1 MKRRKTTLDISAFY
15 TATLGALLLI
25 LSGCVNVPSQYEVPQ
40 LTEVSLQRINSQL
53 ENGDVVRAIE
63 DYYRLREIHKGGV
76 SDNEIHDLELRIKEE
91 LGREFQLQVE
101 EAGYSDA
108 IRLYISAVQAGWE
121 EQFETISLERL
132 MRDRIL
138 YFVDREEP
146 IRALAYVRQLD
157 TLDLL
162 EDQDLLKILEIAL
175 QEMKYPVVR
184 RIAAELNERNVSIG
198 TELPGDDAYSY
209 SQAELIRGTVTIW
222 VNRGMRIQE
231 GVGLPDRVIGS
242 GFYIDRRG
250 YIITNYHVIQSQVD
264 PEYEGYS
271 RLYIRP
277 SEDPEI
283 KIPARVIG
291 WDTVF
296 DIALLKVEM
305 ETDTVFSFSAAEKQD
320 PGERIFAIGSPAG
333 LENTIT
339 SGIVSATDRRFLQM
353 GNVMQVDVPIN
364 QGNSGGPLLD
374 EDGNL
379 IGVVFAG
386 IEQFEGINFAIPVKW
401 LIHIFPE
408 LYDQGKV
415 DHPFLGV
422 ALQKVGEGLEVTYV
436 LPGSSADRI
445 GLEAGD
451 ILTRVAGREIKDLV
465 EAHDKILEYPAGTL
479 VRVRWKKSSGV
490 TKEAP
495 AALDR
500 RPKVPLEK
508 AIQFDRPENL
518 FAPAFGMMVEK
529 IQDNLLGTRYIV
541 KKVYQG
547 SIADDTGMSV
557 NDPFSLQQWK
567 YMDDEKILLA
577 QVRIKKRKAG
587 FLETGVQLGTY
598 TETTNFL

>member
-1 MKRRKTTLDISAFY
+1 M
-15 TATLGALLLI
+15 
-25 LSGCVNVPSQYEVPQ
+25 PSQYEPPQ
-40 LTEVSLQRINSQL
+40 LTEVSIQRINSQL
-53 ENGDVVRAIE
+53 DEGDPVRAVE
-63 DYYRLREIHKGGV
+63 DYYRLRKVNKDGLSGDEI
-76 SDNEIHDLELRIKEE
+76 EDLELRIREE
-91 LGREFQLQVE
+91 LQQELQSHIVE
-101 EAGYSDA
+101 AMYSDA

-121 EQFETISLERL
+121 EQFETISLESL

-138 YFVDREEP
+138 DFVDREEP

-157 TLDLL
+157 NLDVLT
-162 EDQDLLKILEIAL
+162 DDDLLKILEIAI
-175 QEMKYPVVR
+175 QERKYPVVR
-184 RIAAELNERNVSIG
+184 RIVTSLDARNVSIE
-198 TELPGDDAYSY
+198 TELPGDDAYRY
-209 SQAELIRGTVTIW
+209 SQAELIKGTVTIW

-283 KIPARVIG
+283 KIPARVVG

-305 ETDTVFSFSAAEKQD
+305 ETDIVFSFTADENQT
-320 PGERIFAIGSPAG
+320 PGERIYAIGSPAG

-364 QGNSGGPLLD
+364 QGNSGGPLLN

-401 LIHIFPE
+401 LIHILPE
-408 LYDQGKV
+408 LYDEGKV
-415 DHPFLGV
+415 NHPFLGV
-422 ALQKVGEGLEVTYV
+422 SLQKVGEELEVTYV

-445 GLEAGD
+445 GMEAGD
-451 ILTRVAGREIKDLV
+451 ILTKVAGREIKDIV
-465 EAHDKILEYPAGTL
+465 EAHNAILDYSPGTL
-479 VRVRWKKSSGV
+479 IKVSWNNSGG
-490 TKEAP
+490 TLHEAP
-495 AALDR
+495 AMLDE
-500 RPKVPLEK
+500 RPKVPLEM
-508 AIQFDRPENL
+508 AIQYDRPENL
-518 FAPAFGMMVEK
+518 FAPAFGMQVEK

-567 YMDDEKILLA
+567 YMEDEKVLLA

-598 TETTNFL
+598 AETTNFL

>member
-1 MKRRKTTLDISAFY
+1 MRSRNTILTKSAHY
-15 TATLGALLLI
+15 AATIGALVLFF
-25 LSGCVNVPSQYEVPQ
+25 SGCVNTPSQYEPPQ
-40 LTEVSLQRINSQL
+40 LTEVSIQRINSQL
-53 ENGDVVRAIE
+53 AEGDPVRAVE
-63 DYYRLREIHKGGV
+63 DYYRLREVNKDGLSGG
-76 SDNEIHDLELRIKEE
+76 EIEDLELRIREE
-91 LGREFQLQVE
+91 LQQELQSYIE
-101 EAGYSDA
+101 ESMYSEA

-121 EQFETISLERL
+121 EQFEKINLETL
-132 MRDRIL
+132 MRDRIIDL
-138 YFVDREEP
+138 VDREEP

-157 TLDLL
+157 NLDVLT
-162 EDQDLLKILEIAL
+162 DDDLLKILEIAI
-175 QEMKYPVVR
+175 QEKKYPVVR
-184 RIAAELNERNVSIG
+184 RIVESLDERNVSIEA
-198 TELPGDDAYSY
+198 ELPGDEAYRY
-209 SQAELIRGTVTIW
+209 SQAELIKGTVTIW

-277 SEDPEI
+277 SEDPEV
-283 KIPARVIG
+283 KIPARVVG

-296 DIALLKVEM
+296 DIALLKVET
-305 ETDTVFSFSAAEKQD
+305 ETDIVFSFTADENQA
-320 PGERIFAIGSPAG
+320 PGERIYAIGSPAG

-364 QGNSGGPLLD
+364 QGNSGGPLLN

-401 LIHIFPE
+401 LIHILPD
-408 LYDQGKV
+408 LYDEGKV
-415 DHPFLGV
+415 NHPFLGV
-422 ALQKVGEGLEVTYV
+422 SLQKVGEELEVTYV

-445 GLEAGD
+445 GMEAGD
-451 ILTRVAGREIKDLV
+451 VLTKVAGREIKDIV
-465 EAHDKILEYPAGTL
+465 EAHDAILDYSVGTL
-479 VRVRWKKSSGV
+479 IKVSWKKSGGM
-490 TKEAP
+490 TLEAP
-495 AALDR
+495 TMLDE
-500 RPKVPLEK
+500 RPKVPLEM
-508 AIQFDRPENL
+508 AIQYDSPENL
-518 FAPAFGMMVEK
+518 FAPAFGMQVEK

-541 KKVYQG
+541 EKVYQG

-567 YMDDEKILLA
+567 YIEDEKLLLA

>member
-1 MKRRKTTLDISAFY
+1 MGIVI
-15 TATLGALLLI
+15 GALMLI
-25 LSGCVNVPSQYEVPQ
+25 FSGCVNVPSQYEPPQ
-40 LTEVSLQRINSQL
+40 LTEVSIQRINSEL
-53 ENGDVVRAIE
+53 DDGNVVRAIE
-63 DYYRLREIHKGGV
+63 DYYRLREVNRGGL
-76 SDNEIHDLELRIKEE
+76 SGNEIEDLKLRIQEELRKE
-91 LGREFQLQVE
+91 LQFQID
-101 EAGYSDA
+101 EAMYSNA
-108 IRLYISAVQAGWE
+108 IRLYISAIQAGWE
-121 EQFETISLERL
+121 EHVPEVSIDSLK
-132 MRDRIL
+132 RDRIL
-138 YFVDREEP
+138 DFVEREEP

-157 TLDLL
+157 TLDVLTD
-162 EDQDLLKILEIAL
+162 EDLMKLLEIAI
-175 QEMKYPVVR
+175 QERKYPVVR
-184 RIAAELNERNVSIG
+184 RIVTSLAARNVPIE
-198 TELPGDDAYSY
+198 TELPEEEAYRY
-209 SQAELIRGTVTIW
+209 SQAELIKGTVTIW

-264 PEYEGYS
+264 PQYEGYS

-283 KIPARVIG
+283 KIPARVVG

-296 DIALLKVEM
+296 DIALLKVEK
-305 ETDTVFSFSAAEKQD
+305 ETDTVFSFSAAEEQE
-320 PGERIFAIGSPAG
+320 PGARIYAIGSPAG

-408 LYDQGKV
+408 LYDEGQV

-422 ALQKVGEGLEVTYV
+422 ALQKVGEELEVTYV

-445 GLEAGD
+445 GMEAGNV
-451 ILTRVAGREIKDLV
+451 LTQIAGHTVRNMV
-465 EAHDKILEYPAGTL
+465 EAHDTILEYSTETLIKVTWKQNNGTAQ
-479 VRVRWKKSSGV
+479 
-490 TKEAP
+490 EAP
-495 AALDR
+495 VVLDT

-508 AIQFDRPENL
+508 AIQYDRPEKL
-518 FAPAFGMMVEK
+518 FAPAFGMQVEK

-567 YMDDEKILLA
+567 YMKDEKVLLA